1 MKIMLNGTEG
11 TFYSKQTVRE
21 LIASL
26 APDALPTA
34 LGALTGGTVLELNQ
48 TVHADTELTTLSLA
62 DEEGRRMYERS
73 LRFVFLLAVKRCFPK
88 AQIRFEHSLGQGI
101 YVRVINHR
109 LSQFEVLTIEDEMRH
124 IVAQDEP
131 FVRKRWSREQA
142 IEYFSRN
149 DSLDKARLLNYR
161 PYTFF
166 DVYEAGGMAEYFYGA
181 MLPSTGYVKVFGVK
195 PRSPGLVLLMPD
207 RDDPSVP
214 APLMNAPKLMAMM
227 AESSYWCGVFGCTN
241 VADLNDLISRGQLR
255 DFIRVNEALHDKSMA
270 GIAADIAEMGSR
282 AIFIAGP
289 SSSGKTTF
297 ANRLSIHLRVNG
309 LSPVIIS
316 MDDFYRNRTDVPLE
330 ADGQPDLEALSALDV
345 PLLEKTLQSLLAG
358 EETMMPRFDFTTAA
372 RHPVMRPLKVD
383 ASQPLIIEG
392 IHGLN
397 PALHAH
403 FDPRLVCRIY
413 ISELTNLNLDDHNR
427 IRTTDAR
434 LLRRIVRDYK
444 FRKTD
449 PERTLAMWSSVRRG
463 EERWI
468 FPFQEQADFVF
479 NSALHYELPILKTMS
494 FDILK
499 QVPTDSPHYVMCN
512 RLLKILNYI
521 LPVDLD
527 ILDEVPPLS
536 ILREFIGG
544 NTFYLY
550 SQAH

>member
-1 MKIMLNGTEG
+1 MKIVINGVEG
-11 TFYSKQTVRE
+11 VFDQRMTVRE
-21 LIASL
+21 LIAAL
-26 APDALPTA
+26 VPDALDTV
-34 LGALTGGTVLELNQ
+34 LGALAGGTVLELNHMVDQ
-48 TVHADTELTTLSLA
+48 DQAMTTLSLS

-73 LRFVFLLAVKRCFPK
+73 LRFVFLLAVKRRFPEAK
-88 AQIRFEHSLGQGI
+88 IRFEHSIGQGI
-101 YVRVINHR
+101 YVRVIDHR
-109 LSQFEVLTIEDEMRH
+109 LSVFEVETIEDEMRH
-124 IVAQDEP
+124 IIKQDEP

-142 IEYFSRN
+142 IEHFAQN
-149 DSLDKARLLNYR
+149 HSLDKARLLNYR

-166 DVYEAGGMAEYFYGA
+166 DVYEAGGMSEYFYGA
-181 MLPSTGYVKVFGVK
+181 MLPSTGFVKVFGLR

-207 RDDPSVP
+207 LDDPSVP
-214 APLMNAPKLMAMM
+214 APLMHAPKLMALM
-227 AESSYWCGVFGCTN
+227 AESSYWCNVLGCTN
-241 VADLNDLISRGQLR
+241 VADLNDLITRGQLR

-270 GIAADIAEMGSR
+270 SIASDIAEMGSR

-316 MDDFYRNRTDVPLE
+316 MDDFYRNRAEVPLE
-330 ADGQPDLEALSALDV
+330 EDGQPDLEALSALDV
-345 PLLEKTLQSLLAG
+345 PLLERSLASLLAG
-358 EETMMPRFDFTTAA
+358 EETLMPRFDFATAM
-372 RHPVMRPLKVD
+372 RDPVMRPLRVN

-397 PALHAH
+397 PSLHAH
-403 FDPRLVCRIY
+403 FDPGLLCRIY

-444 FRKTD
+444 FRKTP
-449 PERTLAMWSSVRRG
+449 PEGTLAMWSSVRRG
-463 EERWI
+463 EEKWI

-499 QVPTDSPHYVMCN
+499 RVPQDSPHYVMCN
-512 RLLKILNYI
+512 RLLKILNYL
-521 LPVDLD
+521 LPVDRE

-544 NTFYLY
+544 NTFYLH
-550 SQAH
+550 STPH